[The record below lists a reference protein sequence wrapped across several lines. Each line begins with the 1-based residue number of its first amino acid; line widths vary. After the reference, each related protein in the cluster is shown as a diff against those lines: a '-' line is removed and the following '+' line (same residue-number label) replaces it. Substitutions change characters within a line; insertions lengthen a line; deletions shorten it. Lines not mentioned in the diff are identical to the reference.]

1 MLPARMGLAG
11 PMGPTEKRRS
21 ELVGGLYL
29 VGARGKFCALI
40 TERQLTIERFDGKG
54 VRLDLSAIDRMR
66 HLKIPML
73 PSGSILLGLIAIYLG
88 ITTIVAPISWLA
100 VGTGASIILANL
112 VSRYSILAI
121 ETGSGD
127 RHLISGS
134 ESNLLKLCLI
144 VDRVRHGSPI
154 EEALLG
160 LENLESEVPVFPSI
174 TDASGQLRQQSRTS
188 LPEYFPQMS
197 LAQERKEDLQ
207 PETGF
212 VTDEKSDSFG
222 FPSIGG
228 FSEPGEVGEYE
239 IREAIDTHGPGSS
252 TKQNAY
258 ERAWGVTEAPN
269 WYQEKE
275 EAKISDNRINT
286 AFSDAAKDLDMFAP
300 GGLFD
305 SEAST
310 ETVGNEMGLFDFD
323 RDVVAVE
330 EVDKPQSSA
339 QMIKRAHE
347 EFGAPSEPYSG
358 ALLPPPTDEAVREEC
373 RAGVVRQA
381 RARQEL
387 RNQRY
392 SELGIQATN
401 LEDYPAL
408 NKLASTMSG
417 TGAAKSIRRR
427 GASGGWL
434 ARLLSPSSSLDGRES
449 SSRTSSEIET
459 ERFQTSQHV
468 RLRSDQDHQSELTS
482 RIRTLRNTNI
492 GSSTAK
498 DKLDSIVRNLSGERN
513 ENRFIVD
520 GPNDSLKFSQLKPT
534 SSREDPNPLPGLRRL
549 G

>member
-1 MLPARMGLAG
+1 MGLAG

-54 VRLDLSAIDRMR
+54 VRLDLSAIERMR

-100 VGTGASIILANL
+100 VGTGASIILANV

-121 ETGSGD
+121 ETSSGD

-174 TDASGQLRQQSRTS
+174 RDATGQLGQQSRVS
-188 LPEYFPQMS
+188 LPEYFPPIN
-197 LAQERKEDLQ
+197 LVQERKGDLQ
-207 PETGF
+207 SETRS
-212 VTDEKSDSFG
+212 VIEEKSDFFDLPPVG
-222 FPSIGG
+222 D
-228 FSEPGEVGEYE
+228 FSEPKEFVESE
-239 IREAIDTHGPGSS
+239 IREESSPLGSSSS

-275 EAKISDNRINT
+275 EARISDNRIDK
-286 AFSDAAKDLDMFAP
+286 AFSDAAEGLDMFAP

-305 SEAST
+305 SEEST
-310 ETVGNEMGLFDFD
+310 ESVGNGMGLFDFD
-323 RDVVAVE
+323 RDGVAIE
-330 EVDKPQSSA
+330 EVDKLQSSA

-387 RNQRY
+387 RSRRS
-392 SELGIQATN
+392 SELRIQTTN

-417 TGAAKSIRRR
+417 TGAAKTIRRR

-434 ARLLSPSSSLDGRES
+434 SRLLSPSSSLDGRDSGKRAS
-449 SSRTSSEIET
+449 SVIEI
-459 ERFQTSQHV
+459 ERFQTSQHM
-468 RLRSDQDHQSELTS
+468 RLRSDQDHQAELTS
-482 RIRTLRNTNI
+482 RIRTMRNTNI

-513 ENRFIVD
+513 ENSVMID

-534 SSREDPNPLPGLRRL
+534 SSRDDPNPLPGLRRL

>member
-1 MLPARMGLAG
+1 MGLAG

-73 PSGSILLGLIAIYLG
+73 PSGSILLGLIAVYLG

-100 VGTGASIILANL
+100 VGTGASIILANV

-134 ESNLLKLCLI
+134 ESSLLKLCLI

-174 TDASGQLRQQSRTS
+174 RDATGQLGQQPRVA
-188 LPEYFPQMS
+188 LPEYFPPMD
-197 LAQERKEDLQ
+197 LAQEKKEDLQ
-207 PETGF
+207 AETGF
-212 VTDEKSDSFG
+212 GIGENSDFFG
-222 FPSIGG
+222 FSSIGD
-228 FSEPGEVGEYE
+228 FSEPKEVRESE
-239 IREAIDTHGPGSS
+239 IIEADHSHKPSSS

-275 EAKISDNRINT
+275 EPGISGNRIDT
-286 AFSDAAKDLDMFAP
+286 AFSDAAKGLDMFAP

-305 SEAST
+305 SEANR
-310 ETVGNEMGLFDFD
+310 EAVGNDMGLFDTD
-323 RDVVAVE
+323 RDLVSNE
-330 EVDKPQSSA
+330 EVDKLQSSA

-347 EFGAPSEPYSG
+347 EFGAPSEPYTG
-358 ALLPPPTDEAVREEC
+358 ELLPPPTDEAVRKEC

-387 RNQRY
+387 RSRRS
-392 SELGIQATN
+392 SELGIQTTN

-417 TGAAKSIRRR
+417 TGSTKSIRRR
-427 GASGGWL
+427 GSSGGWL
-434 ARLLSPSSSLDGRES
+434 SRLLSPSSSLDGRDSGKRAS
-449 SSRTSSEIET
+449 SVIEI
-459 ERFQTSQHV
+459 ERFQTSQHM
-468 RLRSDQDHQSELTS
+468 RLRSDQDHQAELTS
-482 RIRTLRNTNI
+482 RIRTMRNTNI
-492 GSSTAK
+492 GSSTAR

-513 ENRFIVD
+513 DNAVTID

-534 SSREDPNPLPGLRRL
+534 SSRDDPNPLPGLRRL

>member
-1 MLPARMGLAG
+1 MGLAG

-100 VGTGASIILANL
+100 VGTGASIILANV

-174 TDASGQLRQQSRTS
+174 SDASGQLGQQSRVS

-212 VTDEKSDSFG
+212 VMDEKSDSLG

-358 ALLPPPTDEAVREEC
+358 GLLPPPTDEAVREEC

-449 SSRTSSEIET
+449 SNRTSSEIET
-459 ERFQTSQHV
+459 ERFQTSQHM

-513 ENRFIVD
+513 DNRFMID
-520 GPNDSLKFSQLKPT
+520 GPNDSLAFSQLKPT
-534 SSREDPNPLPGLRRL
+534 SSRDDPNPLPGLRRL

>member
-1 MLPARMGLAG
+1 MGLAG

-100 VGTGASIILANL
+100 VGTGASIILANV

-174 TDASGQLRQQSRTS
+174 RDATGQLGQQSRVS
-188 LPEYFPQMS
+188 LPEYFPPMD

-207 PETGF
+207 AKTGF
-212 VTDEKSDSFG
+212 GIEEKSDFFS
-222 FPSIGG
+222 FPSVED
-228 FSEPGEVGEYE
+228 FSKPEEVREPE
-239 IREAIDTHGPGSS
+239 IREASHAQESGSS

-275 EAKISDNRINT
+275 EPSISDNRIDT
-286 AFSDAAKDLDMFAP
+286 AFSDAAKGLDMFAP

-310 ETVGNEMGLFDFD
+310 ESVGNDMGLFDFD
-323 RDVVAVE
+323 RDLVAVE
-330 EVDKPQSSA
+330 EVDKLQSSA

-347 EFGAPSEPYSG
+347 EFGAPSAPYSG
-358 ALLPPPTDEAVREEC
+358 ALLPPPTDEAVRQEC

-387 RNQRY
+387 RSRRS
-392 SELGIQATN
+392 SELGIQTTN

-417 TGAAKSIRRR
+417 TGTTKSIRRR
-427 GASGGWL
+427 GSSGGWL
-434 ARLLSPSSSLDGRES
+434 SRLLSPSSSLDGRVS
-449 SSRTSSEIET
+449 GKRTSSEIET
-459 ERFQTSQHV
+459 ERFQTSQHM
-468 RLRSDQDHQSELTS
+468 RLRSDQDHQAELTS
-482 RIRTLRNTNI
+482 RIRTMRNTNI

-513 ENRFIVD
+513 ENAVTID

-534 SSREDPNPLPGLRRL
+534 SSRDDPNPLPGLRRL

>member
-1 MLPARMGLAG
+1 MGLAG

-100 VGTGASIILANL
+100 VGIGASIILANV

-127 RHLISGS
+127 RHLISGN

-174 TDASGQLRQQSRTS
+174 RDANGQLGQKSGVS
-188 LPEYFPQMS
+188 LPEYFPQMN
-197 LAQERKEDLQ
+197 LAQKTKEGLQ
-207 PETGF
+207 VETGF
-212 VTDEKSDSFG
+212 GMEGKSDFFG
-222 FPSIGG
+222 FPSVGG
-228 FSEPGEVGEYE
+228 FSEHQEVGESE
-239 IREAIDTHGPGSS
+239 IKEAINSHVPSSS

-275 EAKISDNRINT
+275 EAKISDNRIDT

-305 SEAST
+305 SEPST
-310 ETVGNEMGLFDFD
+310 ESVGNEMGLFDFD
-323 RDVVAVE
+323 RDEVPVE
-330 EVDKPQSSA
+330 EVDKLQSSA

-347 EFGAPSEPYSG
+347 EFGAPSEPYSR

-387 RNQRY
+387 RSRRS
-392 SELGIQATN
+392 SELGIQTTN

-417 TGAAKSIRRR
+417 AGAAKTIRRR

-434 ARLLSPSSSLDGRES
+434 SRLLSPSSSLDGSES
-449 SSRTSSEIET
+449 GKRTSSEIET
-459 ERFQTSQHV
+459 ERFQTSQHM
-468 RLRSDQDHQSELTS
+468 RLRSDQDHQAELTS

-513 ENRFIVD
+513 ENTVMID

-534 SSREDPNPLPGLRRL
+534 SSRDDPNPLPGLRRL

>member
-1 MLPARMGLAG
+1 
-11 PMGPTEKRRS
+11 MGPTEKRRS

-174 TDASGQLRQQSRTS
+174 SDASGQLGQQSRVS

-212 VTDEKSDSFG
+212 VMDEKSDSLG

-323 RDVVAVE
+323 RDLVAVE

-358 ALLPPPTDEAVREEC
+358 GLLPPPTDEAVREEC

-449 SSRTSSEIET
+449 SNRTSSEIET

-534 SSREDPNPLPGLRRL
+534 SSRDDPNPLPGLRRL

>member
-1 MLPARMGLAG
+1 MGLAG
-11 PMGPTEKRRS
+11 PKGPTEKRRS

-174 TDASGQLRQQSRTS
+174 SDASGQLGQQSRVS

-212 VTDEKSDSFG
+212 VMDEKSDSLG

-358 ALLPPPTDEAVREEC
+358 GLLPPPTDEAVREEC

-449 SSRTSSEIET
+449 SNRTSSEIET

-534 SSREDPNPLPGLRRL
+534 SSRDDPNPLPGLRRL

>member
-1 MLPARMGLAG
+1 MLTARMGLAG

-174 TDASGQLRQQSRTS
+174 SDASGQLGQQSRVS

-212 VTDEKSDSFG
+212 VMDEKSDSLG

-323 RDVVAVE
+323 RDLVAVE

-358 ALLPPPTDEAVREEC
+358 GLLPPPTDEAVREEC

-449 SSRTSSEIET
+449 SNRTSSEIET

-534 SSREDPNPLPGLRRL
+534 SSRDEPNPLPGLRRL

>member
-1 MLPARMGLAG
+1 MGLAG

-100 VGTGASIILANL
+100 VGTGASIILANV

-174 TDASGQLRQQSRTS
+174 RDATGQLGQQSRVS
-188 LPEYFPQMS
+188 LPEYFPPMD

-207 PETGF
+207 AETGF
-212 VTDEKSDSFG
+212 GIEEKSDFFS
-222 FPSIGG
+222 FPSVED
-228 FSEPGEVGEYE
+228 FSKPEEVREPE
-239 IREAIDTHGPGSS
+239 IREASHAQESGSS

-275 EAKISDNRINT
+275 EPSISDNRIDT
-286 AFSDAAKDLDMFAP
+286 AFSDAAKGLDMFAP

-310 ETVGNEMGLFDFD
+310 ESVGNDMGLFDFD
-323 RDVVAVE
+323 RDLVAVE
-330 EVDKPQSSA
+330 EVDKLQSSA

-358 ALLPPPTDEAVREEC
+358 ALLPPPTDEAVRQEC

-387 RNQRY
+387 RSRRS
-392 SELGIQATN
+392 SELGIQTTN

-417 TGAAKSIRRR
+417 TGTTKSIRRR
-427 GASGGWL
+427 GSSGGWL
-434 ARLLSPSSSLDGRES
+434 SRLLSPSSSLDGRVS
-449 SSRTSSEIET
+449 GKRTSSEIET
-459 ERFQTSQHV
+459 ERFQTSQHM
-468 RLRSDQDHQSELTS
+468 RLRSDQDHQAELTS
-482 RIRTLRNTNI
+482 RIRTMRNTNI

-513 ENRFIVD
+513 ENAVTID

-534 SSREDPNPLPGLRRL
+534 SSRDDPNPLPGLRRL